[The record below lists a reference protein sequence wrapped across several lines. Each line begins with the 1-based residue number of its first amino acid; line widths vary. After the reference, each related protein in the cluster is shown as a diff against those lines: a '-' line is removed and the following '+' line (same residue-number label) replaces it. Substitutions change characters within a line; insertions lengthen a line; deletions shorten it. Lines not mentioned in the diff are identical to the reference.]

1 MISIRLSSTWILRK
15 KSKQNIN
22 NNENYESIYDQILM
36 QCDVQFIKLEKYI
49 ILLWFNECL
58 LE

>member
-36 QCDVQFIKLEKYI
+36 QCDVQFIKL
-49 ILLWFNECL
+49 
-58 LE
+58 